1 MAKQT
6 FQKIVPCL
14 WFDSEAEEAA
24 NFYVKIFKNS
34 RIVSTSKY
42 LAESPSNK
50 PIGSVLTVDFE
61 LDGQHFVA
69 MNGGS
74 FFKINEAISFMI
86 YCKDQTEMDYF
97 YDNLSAN
104 PDAEV
109 CGWIKDKFGVSWQ
122 LVTSEMEKLLNG
134 KNGKKVMEEMLKMK
148 RIDVKTL
155 IEASK

>member
-1 MAKQT
+1 MTIFLQT
-6 FQKIVPCL
+6 
-14 WFDSEAEEAA
+14 
-24 NFYVKIFKNS
+24 
-34 RIVSTSKY
+34 
-42 LAESPSNK
+42 
-50 PIGSVLTVDFE
+50 
-61 LDGQHFVA
+61 
-69 MNGGS
+69 
-74 FFKINEAISFMI
+74 
-86 YCKDQTEMDYF
+86 
-97 YDNLSAN
+97 